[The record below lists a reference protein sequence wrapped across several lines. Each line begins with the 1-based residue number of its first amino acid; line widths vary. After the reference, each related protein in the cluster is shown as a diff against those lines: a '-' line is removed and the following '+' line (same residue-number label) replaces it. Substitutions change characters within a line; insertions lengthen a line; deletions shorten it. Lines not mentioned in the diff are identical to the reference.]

1 MTTFALFAALSIAAG
16 PKASPDELYQVR
28 GALSGIHQG
37 PDYESIRTVPHARE
51 AMIAI
56 AGDGKEY
63 RPFRGRALWGIAS
76 YQDEAAF
83 EVVRAYAEDAR
94 HADLKR
100 DALRALAKHYGNR
113 ALPLVE
119 KALADADPEV
129 RKAGANAASLAHT
142 PEAADAVKA
151 ALAGENVDHVKTVFQ
166 AALREI
172 AAPLAGPSVRQL
184 VK

>member
-16 PKASPDELYQVR
+16 PKATADELYQVR

-37 PDYESIRTVPHARE
+37 PDYESIRTMPHARE

-56 AGDGKEY
+56 AADPQQY
-63 RPFRGRALWGIAS
+63 RPFRGRALWGIAT
-76 YQDEAAF
+76 YQDDAAF
-83 EVVRAYAEDAR
+83 ETVRGYAEDPR
-94 HADLKR
+94 HASLKR
-100 DALRALAKHYGNR
+100 DALRALAKHFGNR

-142 PEAADAVKA
+142 PEAADAVKS
-151 ALAGENVDHVKTVFQ
+151 ALSAENVDHVKTVFE

-172 AAPLAGPSVRQL
+172 AAPSPGPTVRQL